1 MDKKDLKRSKK
12 HVPSFKMPFTPK
24 SHLKGN
30 LKYERK
36 FYLDV
41 STWKDMEERIHP
53 KRRVLVSNLLHD
65 REAVMLYSP
74 TGVGK
79 TWLSLAISLITAGKG
94 SLELLDWKNED
105 PQPVCYVDGEMLEE
119 DIQERIK
126 LLIPTLGV
134 DQDLLRENLLF
145 VSRVSQPHAI
155 EDFLSLEL
163 DENQL
168 ELLKWVKNHTGNEK
182 SPVIVLDNLSN
193 LAEQGDDNS
202 AGQMQSFN
210 MIVTKARKV
219 GCSLVIVHHTGK
231 TLNLGP
237 DVVPTWRGSYDMAT
251 RLDKTICL
259 LPCPSSM
266 DGYVTFQVIE
276 GKSRRG
282 QRLNTS
288 IQLNPYD
295 QKWELYDETL
305 VDDRNQM
312 ITDLIEKGF
321 VAKLEDLKDIIGRSV
336 SSAERYVKQAIDSG
350 YLSQQDWKE
359 SKQRAKNSDTSKE
372 ERIKEAK
379 DFLQANYE
387 ILRNDSGRNGRYIV
401 QKKTFSIDLHSDF

>member
-1 MDKKDLKRSKK
+1 MDKIDLKRSKK

-24 SHLKGN
+24 SYIKGN

-41 STWKDMEERIHP
+41 STWKDMEDRIHP

-94 SLELLDWKNED
+94 SLELLDWQNED

-134 DQDLLRENLLF
+134 DQDLLRENFLF

-168 ELLKWVKNHTGNEK
+168 ELLKWVKNHTGNGK

-193 LAEQGDDNS
+193 LAELGDDNS
-202 AGQMQSFN
+202 AGHMQSFN
-210 MIVTKARKV
+210 MIVTKARKLV
-219 GCSLVIVHHTGK
+219 CSLVIVHHTGK

-237 DVVPTWRGSYDMAT
+237 DGVPTWRGSYDMAT

-266 DGYVTFQVIE
+266 DGYVTFQVLE

-288 IQLNPYD
+288 IQLNPFD
-295 QKWELYDETL
+295 KKWELFDETITE
-305 VDDRNQM
+305 DRHQM
-312 ITDLIEKGF
+312 ITDLIQLSF
-321 VAKLEDLKDIIGRSV
+321 MAKLEDLREILGRST
-336 SSAERYVKQAIDSG
+336 SSCDRYVKQAIDSG
-350 YLSQQDWKE
+350 YFDQRDLKEWKQ
-359 SKQRAKNSDTSKE
+359 KAKNSNQLRE

-379 DFLQANYE
+379 AFLKSNYD
-387 ILRNDSGRNGRYIV
+387 ILRNDPGRNGRYIV
-401 QKKTFSIDLHSDF
+401 QRKAFSFESHSDF

>member
-1 MDKKDLKRSKK
+1 MDKIDLKRSKK

-24 SHLKGN
+24 SYIKGN

-41 STWKDMEERIHP
+41 STWKDMEDRIHP

-94 SLELLDWKNED
+94 SLELLDWQNED

-134 DQDLLRENLLF
+134 DQDLLRENFLF

-168 ELLKWVKNHTGNEK
+168 ELLKWVKNHTGNGK

-193 LAEQGDDNS
+193 LAELGDDNS
-202 AGQMQSFN
+202 AGHMQSFN

-237 DVVPTWRGSYDMAT
+237 DGVPTWRGSYDMAT

-305 VDDRNQM
+305 ANDRNQM

-359 SKQRAKNSDTSKE
+359 SKQRAKNSDISKE
-372 ERIKEAK
+372 ERIKGAK
-379 DFLQANYE
+379 QFLQEQYHIIKNE
-387 ILRNDSGRNGRYIV
+387 PGRNGRYVV
-401 QKKTFSIDLHSDF
+401 QRKPFPSDSHSDF